1 MGRVV
6 RGRGA
11 REAVVSRGTSGT
23 RTAAQGSDMEA
34 RESITGR
41 SATAA
46 PFDYPHCIAWKV
58 AHRSTSAI
66 RQPVVAEVGK
76 LLS

>member
-11 REAVVSRGTSGT
+11 RKAVVSRGTSGT

-46 PFDYPHCIAWKV
+46 PSTIRMESSASFDFGNPA
-58 AHRSTSAI
+58 ASR
-66 RQPVVAEVGK
+66 G
-76 LLS
+76 